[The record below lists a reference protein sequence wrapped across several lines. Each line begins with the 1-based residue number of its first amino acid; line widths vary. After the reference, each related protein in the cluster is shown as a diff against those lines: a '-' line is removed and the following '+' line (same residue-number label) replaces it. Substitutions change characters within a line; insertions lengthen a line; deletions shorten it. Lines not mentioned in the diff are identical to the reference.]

1 VKEQTKI
8 LRIKHGSHLY
18 GTNTP
23 TSDEDFKEIHIP
35 AGREILLQRA
45 KDAYEFGPEKEIGAK
60 NQAGD
65 IDVQSF
71 SVQKFFSMLMGGDII
86 GCELLFAPMH
96 MIEHATPLYFDIVKE
111 KDIFLSRQVEG
122 YVGYCRRQ
130 ANKYG
135 IRGSR
140 VKALRDTLETVKRL
154 IEEHGHLCKVGDFHE
169 EWLKL
174 AESEHID
181 IIEQITKGTGKILKL
196 YEACNRKIPYTVTLK
211 EMLGPYQKAFDE
223 YGHRSLAAESNEG
236 VDWKAVSHAV
246 RVGEQAIELLKTGFI
261 EFPRENAEDLL
272 AIKKGQIDYKIVSA
286 RLEELLVEVE
296 AESLVSILPEKPNK
310 EAVEELLVKIYADQI
325 N

>member
-60 NQAGD
+60 
-65 IDVQSF
+65 
-71 SVQKFFSMLMGGDII
+71 
-86 GCELLFAPMH
+86 
-96 MIEHATPLYFDIVKE
+96 PLYFDIVKE

-246 RVGEQAIELLKTGFI
+246 RVGDQDKLTW
-261 EFPRENAEDLL
+261 R
-272 AIKKGQIDYKIVSA
+272 
-286 RLEELLVEVE
+286 
-296 AESLVSILPEKPNK
+296 LVSL
-310 EAVEELLVKIYADQI
+310 
-325 N
+325 